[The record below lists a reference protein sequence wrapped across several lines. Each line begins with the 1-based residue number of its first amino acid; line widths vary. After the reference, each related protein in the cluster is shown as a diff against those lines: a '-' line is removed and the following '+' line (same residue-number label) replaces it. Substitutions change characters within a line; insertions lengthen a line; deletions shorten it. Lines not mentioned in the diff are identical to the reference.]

1 MQRERQRD
9 RDRERDRE
17 RVAEQCILRIR
28 KRLYYMSASAPLENS
43 FLSTHMFH
51 IIISQ
56 YACDR
61 NLGGAT
67 PDSVQNHQK
76 ECLLKLQQVI
86 D

>member
-1 MQRERQRD
+1 MCRERQRD
-9 RDRERDRE
+9 RDRETE
-17 RVAEQCILRIR
+17 RVAKQCILGIR

-43 FLSTHMFH
+43 FFSTHMFH

-61 NLGGAT
+61 NLGGVT